1 MRFFG
6 RKDPI
11 PNTLSELIPNK
22 ERLLAWAQ
30 TVTGFVAVTDESFV
44 SIDESPAKVIPWEF
58 ALQARW
64 EPPELFVVVQSD
76 QSNLPHQL
84 VFNLVTPGLVPIAVR
99 DRVTAAVVI
108 DQVEEI
114 AGVGRVRFIARR
126 NKKGVSW
133 TTVADDAEL
142 ASTPEG
148 TLEVGKVLGHLQAT
162 FGI

>member
-1 MRFFG
+1 MNFFG
-6 RKDPI
+6 RKESVPED
-11 PNTLSELIPNK
+11 LSVLIPRN

-30 TVTGFVAVTDESFV
+30 TTTGYVAVTDESLV
-44 SIDESPAKVIPWEF
+44 SIDESSSVVIAWEF

-64 EPPELFVVVQSD
+64 ESPELFVIVQPER
-76 QSNLPHQL
+76 NELPKQF
-84 VFNLVTPGLVPIAVR
+84 VFNLTDPGLVPIAVR

-108 DQVEEI
+108 DQVEDV

-126 NKKGVSW
+126 NKKGINW
-133 TTVADDAEL
+133 TTVADDMNL

-148 TLEVGKVLGHLQAT
+148 TLEVSKVLANLQAA